1 MSLMMVYNLCVLT
14 LCRTLSPILNL
25 CFVDPEEDII
35 DVEEEDDDED
45 DEVDDEAVGCAA
57 VVVEPWVERV
67 WVVGGCG
74 GD

>member
-1 MSLMMVYNLCVLT
+1 MVYNLCVLT

>member
-1 MSLMMVYNLCVLT
+1 
-14 LCRTLSPILNL
+14 L

-67 WVVGGCG
+67 WVVGGFGCVV
-74 GD
+74 DILDFLKCVTYLH